1 MLGGGDLGAE
11 LATGFVS
18 RLVVENVRR
27 DGVDFGLRL
36 VNGSLTV
43 KSTSQDLN
51 AILTNNDTFQITANL
66 KKGELT
72 KTVAFDECYLDGK
85 QAGLDANG
93 VMVTTYAFT
102 ATRVREE

>member
-1 MLGGGDLGAE
+1 M
-11 LATGFVS
+11 
-18 RLVVENVRR
+18 
-27 DGVDFGLRL
+27 
-36 VNGSLTV
+36 NGSLTV
-43 KSTSQDLN
+43 KSTSADLN